1 MKITNKIKFIRTLS
15 ILIGLILVCI
25 IFANKA
31 YSTGE
36 IKYETRRIYSGDTLW
51 SISEQESINNKYFK
65 DKDIRYIVNEIKK
78 INNLTNCNITEG
90 DIIKIPTYK

>member
-1 MKITNKIKFIRTLS
+1 MKIRNKIKFIRTLS

-25 IFANKA
+25 VFANKA

-36 IKYETRRIYSGDTLW
+36 IKYEERRIYNGDTLW
-51 SISEQESINNKYFK
+51 SISEEESINNKYFK

-78 INNLTNCNITEG
+78 INNLTNCNIIEG